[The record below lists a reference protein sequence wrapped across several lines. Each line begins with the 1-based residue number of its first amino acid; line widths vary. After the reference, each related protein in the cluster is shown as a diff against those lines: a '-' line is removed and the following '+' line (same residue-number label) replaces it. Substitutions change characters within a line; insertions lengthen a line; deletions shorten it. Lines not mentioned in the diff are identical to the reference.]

1 MCCYP
6 CGGFKALVR
15 GQSHMDRSLVLRT
28 CIKEHNEY
36 AFEEPFERIG
46 AEMRDSEYNRV
57 EYTVSDILIPF
68 GNQHDCDA
76 LAGDFPYNIVQH
88 CSTLFNGSGPNPVLL
103 KRIRG
108 YSFAA
113 LSRMCMR
120 STVLA
125 TNCHRPDTL
134 WNCM

>member
-1 MCCYP
+1 
-6 CGGFKALVR
+6 
-15 GQSHMDRSLVLRT
+15 MDRSLVLRT

-46 AEMRDSEYNRV
+46 AEKIDSEYNRV

-76 LAGDFPYNIVQH
+76 LAGDFPYNIVQHCSTLFNIVQH